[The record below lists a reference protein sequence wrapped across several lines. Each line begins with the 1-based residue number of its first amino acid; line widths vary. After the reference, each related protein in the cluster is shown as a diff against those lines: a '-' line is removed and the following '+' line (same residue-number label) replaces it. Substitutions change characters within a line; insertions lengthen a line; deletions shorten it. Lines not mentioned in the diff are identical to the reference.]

1 MTSIQGL
8 LVGYLLRKNLN
19 TNISNKKHSRS
30 RHCWQKRFFN
40 ADRLPDTFLCN
51 SETTPGGTAFQR
63 VFCKET
69 TPSDRL
75 ILYFHGGSYIA
86 GLSPVYRNFAP
97 SLSAA
102 AGGCEVIYLDYRRAP
117 QHLYPEQLTEAMDL
131 WSDLIER
138 QNYDPKQIIIGGDSA
153 GANLCLALLLKL
165 RDLQKPMPRAAFC
178 LSAWTDM
185 TCSTQSFW
193 DNFGKDVMFGD
204 KGKILTEERR
214 QELLLGKTFCFI
226 GDASR
231 TDPYVSPIFGDYH
244 GFPPMFF
251 AVGSHEM
258 LLDETLEIV
267 KKLEACQVPVTCE
280 IQPGMFHIYVIFARL
295 VPEGRI
301 SYRRLLSFI
310 QNCFSL

>member
-97 SLSAA
+97 SLSACLLYTSGA
-102 AGGCEVIYLDYRRAP
+102 AD
-117 QHLYPEQLTEAMDL
+117 
-131 WSDLIER
+131 
-138 QNYDPKQIIIGGDSA
+138 DS
-153 GANLCLALLLKL
+153 
-165 RDLQKPMPRAAFC
+165 
-178 LSAWTDM
+178 
-185 TCSTQSFW
+185 
-193 DNFGKDVMFGD
+193 
-204 KGKILTEERR
+204 
-214 QELLLGKTFCFI
+214 
-226 GDASR
+226 
-231 TDPYVSPIFGDYH
+231 
-244 GFPPMFF
+244 
-251 AVGSHEM
+251 
-258 LLDETLEIV
+258 
-267 KKLEACQVPVTCE
+267 
-280 IQPGMFHIYVIFARL
+280 L
-295 VPEGRI
+295 V
-301 SYRRLLSFI
+301 
-310 QNCFSL
+310 

>member
-97 SLSAA
+97 SLSAQQVA
-102 AGGCEVIYLDYRRAP
+102 ARSFIWIIVVHRSIYIRN
-117 QHLYPEQLTEAMDL
+117 
-131 WSDLIER
+131 S
-138 QNYDPKQIIIGGDSA
+138 
-153 GANLCLALLLKL
+153 
-165 RDLQKPMPRAAFC
+165 LQKPWISGQI
-178 LSAWTDM
+178 LSNARTM
-185 TCSTQSFW
+185 IQNRLSS
-193 DNFGKDVMFGD
+193 VE
-204 KGKILTEERR
+204 IL
-214 QELLLGKTFCFI
+214 
-226 GDASR
+226 
-231 TDPYVSPIFGDYH
+231 
-244 GFPPMFF
+244 
-251 AVGSHEM
+251 
-258 LLDETLEIV
+258 
-267 KKLEACQVPVTCE
+267 PV
-280 IQPGMFHIYVIFARL
+280 QIYVWR
-295 VPEGRI
+295 
-301 SYRRLLSFI
+301 
-310 QNCFSL
+310 CF